1 MVFGKGTLTSF
12 CISHIFMNKVYGEGK
27 TFFSKNCETIL
38 SLFPSGLACL
48 STSFK
53 NCPSRPLPTIS
64 WDLAPFSSQY
74 GLLVSIYL

>member
-38 SLFPSGLACL
+38 SLFPLDWLVLVHLLKIVLQGPCPPLAG
-48 STSFK
+48 
-53 NCPSRPLPTIS
+53 I
-64 WDLAPFSSQY
+64 
-74 GLLVSIYL
+74 